1 VAVGA
6 SPRELDSA
14 KPDGKRILTWTQ
26 LYDMKALPEPLI
38 VVGSG
43 VTGAEFASAY
53 MNLGA
58 KVTLISSREQVLPG
72 EDKDAAA
79 VLEKVFKRGGMQ
91 VLSKSRADK
100 VEVTDDGVTVTL
112 SDGRTVEGSH
122 CLMAVGSIPNTAG
135 IGLEEAGVELDE
147 SGHVRVNKVA
157 RTSVPNVYA
166 VGDCTNFFPLAS
178 VASMQGRTAV
188 FHALGDILIPL

>member
-1 VAVGA
+1 
-6 SPRELDSA
+6 
-14 KPDGKRILTWTQ
+14 
-26 LYDMKALPEPLI
+26 M
-38 VVGSG
+38 VGSG

-58 KVTLISSREQVLPG
+58 KVTLVSSREQVLPG
-72 EDKDAAA
+72 EDQDAAR

-91 VLSKSRADK
+91 VLSKSRAEK
-100 VEVTDDGVTVTL
+100 VEVTGDGVTVTL

-135 IGLEEAGVELDE
+135 IGLEEAGVELDD
-147 SGHVRVNKVA
+147 SGHVRVNRVA

-166 VGDCTNFFPLAS
+166 VGDCTNFFPWPRWPRCRA
-178 VASMQGRTAV
+178 ARRCSMPSATS
-188 FHALGDILIPL
+188 